1 MARAAGHM
9 DGLSLHYYTL
19 PTGEWDVKGAATGFD
34 DRAWHET
41 IRRTRFMDELLTRH
55 GAIMDR
61 HDPARRVGLIVDE
74 WGTWYDVEPGTN
86 PGFLYQQNTIRDA
99 VAAAINLHIFHK
111 HGRRVRMANIAQM
124 VNVLQAMLLTDGPR
138 LVKTPTYHVFD
149 LYSDHQDA
157 EWVDAA
163 ADDVDPFLD
172 WTVSRKDGAYTISL
186 VNSGL
191 EREASASLPPAGGD
205 RRRRARRGRWSAR
218 RRTRTTP
225 STRRMPSPPSRSTGT
240 ASRATPSR

>member
-1 MARAAGHM
+1 M
-9 DGLSLHYYTL
+9 
-19 PTGEWDVKGAATGFD
+19 
-34 DRAWHET
+34 
-41 IRRTRFMDELLTRH
+41 
-55 GAIMDR
+55 
-61 HDPARRVGLIVDE
+61 
-74 WGTWYDVEPGTN
+74 
-86 PGFLYQQNTIRDA
+86 RDA
-99 VAAAINLHIFHK
+99 VVAAINLQHLQPAR
-111 HGRRVRMANIAQM
+111 RRVRMANIAQM

-191 EREASASLPPAGGD
+191 EREASTALRLPAAIAD
-205 RRRRARRGRWSAR
+205 VSSAR
-218 RRTRTTP
+218 ALIR
-225 STRRMPSPPSRSTGT
+225 
-240 ASRATPSR
+240 